1 MKKHIIF
8 LGTALLALVS
18 CTSLKEEFQP
28 VFTGEYELP
37 DRYQPTTLVANTTIA
52 QLAALNT
59 KHSSDSTAN
68 GVEVIGHKVIEG
80 RVSTTD
86 QPGNFYK
93 SLYIQDATGGMEI
106 KIGKNGLYNEYLEG
120 QRLVIDCDGLYV
132 GEYGYKSGSNAGN
145 GMISLG
151 YTGEGTKYQ
160 TSYLEVPLLIYSHIQ
175 KGDPDDIQIPE
186 PVVMNEDMLPASNAT
201 LATCPY
207 LGKKVTLR
215 NLTYGWYD
223 TNYDEFNEAFVLLY
237 LDSQKNKSASSNRI
251 FVSGANTGITT
262 WAMSKQKMT
271 EYLTS
276 GIWDNI
282 KIGNANEQKYGTVGD
297 RKGDGTY
304 PGIEKAAASV
314 SQYFSTRYGTGI
326 QIRTSGYCKFADIEI
341 PKSVLDGEQSI
352 DVTGILT
359 LYQGKIQITVNDL
372 NDIKFN

>member
-8 LGTALLALVS
+8 FGTALLALVS

-28 VFTGEYELP
+28 VFTGEYEWP
-37 DRYQPTTLVANTTIA
+37 DPYQPTTLVANTTIA

-59 KHSSDSTAN
+59 THSSDTTAN
-68 GVEVIGHKVIEG
+68 GVEVKGNKVIEG

-106 KIGKNGLYNEYLEG
+106 KIGKNGLYNDFLEG
-120 QRLVIDCDGLYV
+120 QRVVIDCDGLYI
-132 GEYGYKSGSNAGN
+132 GEYGYKSGSNGGN

-175 KGDPDDIQIPE
+175 RGDPDDIQIPDPIVLE
-186 PVVMNEDMLPASNAT
+186 ENMLPESDAT
-201 LATCPY
+201 LANCPY
-207 LGKKVTLR
+207 LGKRVTLR

-223 TNYDEFNEAFVLLY
+223 DTYSEFNEAFVLLY
-237 LDSQKNKSASSNRI
+237 LDSQKNKTASSNRI
-251 FVSGANTGITT
+251 FVSGSNTGVTT

-271 EYLTS
+271 QYLTS

-282 KIGNANEQKYGTVGD
+282 KIGNANDQKYGTVGD
-297 RKGDGTY
+297 HRGDGTY
-304 PGIEKAAASV
+304 PDIEKGAASV

-326 QIRTSGYCKFADIEI
+326 QIRTSGYCKFADIEM
-341 PKSVLDGEQSI
+341 PKAVLEGKQTI
-352 DVTGILT
+352 NVTGILT
-359 LYQGKIQITVNDL
+359 LYQGKIQITINDM
-372 NDIKFN
+372 NDIEFN